1 MSEYKVTVG
10 ASINMVGGDVTET
23 IDLVD
28 DFGVCEADA
37 RAFIDNDCQGNK
49 DIEDD
54 LTEYAHEIIGFAC
67 WFYKAET
74 NDEEDEE

>member
-1 MSEYKVTVG
+1 MSEYKVKVW
-10 ASINMVGGDVTET
+10 ASINMVGGDAEET

-37 RAFIDNDCQGNK
+37 KAFIDNGCQGNK

-54 LTEYAHEIIGFAC
+54 LVEYAHEIIGFEC
-67 WFYKAET
+67 GFHLPEE
-74 NDEEDEE
+74 DEEDEE